1 MMQNVAKAYKAQS
14 FNTLIIHIIFIL
26 VTLSM
31 LLPFILVIIISITDE
46 QSLSLSGYQLIPEKI
61 SFSAYQYFFKAP
73 QILIRAYGVTTFVT
87 VIGTVISLLLTATLG
102 YAISRRDYGYNRI
115 LTFFIFFTMLFNGGL
130 VPFYIL
136 MTQWLHLGDTIFALI
151 VPGLINPFYILI
163 MKGFMSKI
171 PMEIIESAKIDG
183 AREWRIFYRIILPLS
198 MPALATLG
206 LFISFAYWNE
216 WFNGLLFINN
226 ERLVPLQLLL
236 IRSLKTLDFITS
248 RPEFSAS
255 VISLDMSQFPQK
267 AAKFAI
273 AIIAGGPMLVIFPFF
288 QRFFIKGLTVGAL
301 KG

>member
-1 MMQNVAKAYKAQS
+1 MQNVAKAYKAQS